1 MELDVRAYPLL
12 ALLAL
17 LPGVAFAS
25 GRSLLAILSLVS
37 VLLIAGSLYLMF
49 GIHESREGESTA

>member
-1 MELDVRAYPLL
+1 MELDVRTYPLL

-17 LPGVAFAS
+17 LPGVAFVT
-25 GRSLLAILSLVS
+25 GRSTVAVLSLVS

-49 GIHESREGESTA
+49 GGHESGEGELTA